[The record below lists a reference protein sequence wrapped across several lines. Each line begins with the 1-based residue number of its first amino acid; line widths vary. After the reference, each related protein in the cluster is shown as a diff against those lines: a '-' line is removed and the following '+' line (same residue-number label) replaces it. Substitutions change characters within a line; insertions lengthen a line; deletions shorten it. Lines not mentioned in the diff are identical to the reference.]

1 MISQCYASG
10 MHVGHELLYEVAGS
24 QGKRMRLDVLHLQQ
38 SPLDRSCGL
47 TCVLMAAMLVSGL
60 PRDYATSVAWTN
72 RRELKKLWAV
82 ARVGYF
88 RGTAPASIARYLNI
102 VCKGTKA
109 IAVTGLPRELFAAVV
124 EGLERDNVS
133 LVLIGAS
140 EKSQLHWVLVTGVE
154 YETRRRSSET
164 NQRGRDV
171 PIALLGLDPESPAP
185 ICSAFNWRLPRRRG
199 KKGRHVSTATTAGSS
214 DDRALQR
221 AVTVQRQI

>member
-1 MISQCYASG
+1 M
-10 MHVGHELLYEVAGS
+10 
-24 QGKRMRLDVLHLQQ
+24 
-38 SPLDRSCGL
+38 
-47 TCVLMAAMLVSGL
+47 
-60 PRDYATSVAWTN
+60 
-72 RRELKKLWAV
+72 WAV
-82 ARVGYF
+82 QNTVT
-88 RGTAPASIARYLNI
+88 TAPASIARYLNI